1 MNALP
6 KETEE
11 ALAGYA
17 RELVTFA
24 MADDAGDAAV
34 TVARATL
41 REAIAAA
48 IDNARR
54 EGREECAAELDAF
67 AHQSQ
72 EAIPRIVAAAAARSK
87 VSQTVAE
94 YGVFMIR
101 RCAEI
106 VRRTGGDAADE
117 RGGP

>member
-54 EGREECAAELDAF
+54 EGRE
-67 AHQSQ
+67 
-72 EAIPRIVAAAAARSK
+72 AIPRIVAAAAARSK